1 MNGSAFVDYF
11 SPDLLAE
18 IRKKFAFVEECPFVG
33 ERIFFENAGGALT
46 LKSVVETSSKFAAIP
61 DNQGRENAA
70 SKALMEI
77 IQKAKSDAAELFGAT
92 SGQFFVGESG
102 TELLFRLVR
111 NAATSAKMGGN
122 IVGSSFEHPATRS
135 AAKYWASQTNR
146 EYVNVQHNDQNGHVT
161 AELYSKIVSSDT
173 RVVTILH
180 ASPVT
185 GISVDLEAISK
196 AVHSISPEALI
207 IVDGVQYAAH
217 GGITIDQYNIDGYA
231 ISPYKMYSRHGYG
244 LAWVSDRLS
253 KMNHEQLFDG
263 PSENWELGTRDTGS
277 YATISNVV
285 KYLEWLGGK
294 IESTGNRSVKL
305 YNAAKAIAAQETAL
319 TELMINGEDN
329 IKGLKDLS
337 GVEIIGGLN
346 NPNRSGLVSFRIN
359 GTSSHLLVDFLNN
372 KGIRTHVRK
381 ADHYSGNILDPLG
394 WEDCVRVSVC
404 HYNSSEEIKSLLLVL
419 DEFQLDAVAN

>member
-1 MNGSAFVDYF
+1 VDHF
-11 SPDLLAE
+11 SPNLLAE
-18 IRKKFAFVEECPFVG
+18 IRDKFAFVEKCPFVG

-70 SKALMEI
+70 SKALMKI
-77 IQKAKSDAAELFGAT
+77 IQEAKLDAAKLFGAT
-92 SGQFFVGESG
+92 AGQFFVGESG

-135 AAKYWASQTNR
+135 AAKYWAAQTNR
-146 EYVNVQHNDQNGHVT
+146 EYFNVQHDNKNGHVT
-161 AELYSKIVSSDT
+161 AELYSEIVSPDT

-244 LAWVSDRLS
+244 FAWVSDRLT
-253 KMNHEQLFDG
+253 KMSHEQLLDG

-277 YATISNVV
+277 YATLSDVI
-285 KYLEWLGGK
+285 KYLEWLGEK
-294 IESTGNRSVKL
+294 IEITNSKAKKL
-305 YNAAKAIAAQETAL
+305 NNAAKAIAAQEASL
-319 TELMINGEDN
+319 TDLMINGEDN
-329 IKGLKDLS
+329 IKGLKDLD
-337 GVEIIGGLN
+337 GIEIIGGEKN
-346 NPNRSGLVSFRIN
+346 QNRRGLVSFRII
-359 GTSSHLLVDFLNN
+359 GTSSQVIVDFLND

-381 ADHYSGNILDPLG
+381 ADHYSGNILKPLG
-394 WEDCVRVSVC
+394 WEDCIRVSVC
-404 HYNSSEEIKSLLLVL
+404 HYNSSEEIKSLLLAL
-419 DEFQLDAVAN
+419 NEFQLDAPTN

>member
-1 MNGSAFVDYF
+1 M
-11 SPDLLAE
+11 
-18 IRKKFAFVEECPFVG
+18 
-33 ERIFFENAGGALT
+33 
-46 LKSVVETSSKFAAIP
+46 KSVVETSAKFAAIP

-77 IQKAKSDAAELFGAT
+77 IQEAKSDAAKLFGAT
-92 SGQFFVGESG
+92 AGQFFVGESG

-111 NAATSAKMGGN
+111 NAATSAKMGGT

-135 AAKYWASQTNR
+135 AAKYWAAQTNR
-146 EYVNVQHNDQNGHVT
+146 EYINVQHNNKNGHVT
-161 AELYSKIVSSDT
+161 AELYSEIISPDT

-196 AVHSISPEALI
+196 AVHSISPEAFI

-244 LAWVSDRLS
+244 LAWVSDRLT

-277 YATISNVV
+277 YATISDVV
-285 KYLEWLGGK
+285 KYLEWLGEK
-294 IESTGNRSVKL
+294 IENTESRSVKL

-319 TELMINGEDN
+319 TDLMINGEDN

-337 GVEIIGGLN
+337 GVEIIGGLK
-346 NPNRSGLVSFRIN
+346 NPYRSGLVSFRIN
-359 GTSSHLLVDFLNN
+359 GTSSHLLVDFLND

-404 HYNSSEEIKSLLLVL
+404 HYNSSEEIKSLLLAL
-419 DEFQLDAVAN
+419 NEFQLDAVTN

>member
-1 MNGSAFVDYF
+1 MNGSAFVDHF
-11 SPDLLAE
+11 SPNLLAE
-18 IRKKFAFVEECPFVG
+18 IRNKFAFVEECPIDG

-61 DNQGRENAA
+61 DNQGRENTA

-77 IQKAKSDAAELFGAT
+77 IQKAKSDAAKLFGAT

-185 GISVDLEAISK
+185 GISVDLGAISK
-196 AVHSISPEALI
+196 AVHSISPEAFI

-244 LAWVSDRLS
+244 LAWVSDRLT

-285 KYLEWLGGK
+285 KYLEWLGEK
-294 IESTGNRSVKL
+294 IENTESRSVKL

-319 TELMINGEDN
+319 TDLMINGEDN

-337 GVEIIGGLN
+337 GVEIIGGLK

-359 GTSSHLLVDFLNN
+359 GTSSHLLVEFLNDN
-372 KGIRTHVRK
+372 GIRTHVRK

-404 HYNSSEEIKSLLLVL
+404 HYNSSEEIKSLLLAL
-419 DEFQLDAVAN
+419 NEFQLDAVTN

>member
-1 MNGSAFVDYF
+1 MDYF
-11 SPDLLAE
+11 SPKLLAE
-18 IRKKFAFVEECPFVG
+18 IRDQFAFVEECPFVG

-61 DNQGRENAA
+61 DNQGRENTA
-70 SKALMEI
+70 SQALMDI
-77 IQKAKSDAAELFGAT
+77 IQKAKLDAASLFGT
-92 SGQFFVGESG
+92 TKGQFFVGESG

-111 NAATSAKMGGN
+111 NSATSAETGGN

-146 EYVNVQHNDQNGHVT
+146 EYINVQHDDHNGNVT
-161 AELYSKIVSSDT
+161 AENYSNSVNPDT

-196 AVHSISPEALI
+196 AVHSIAPEAFI

-217 GGITIDQYNIDGYA
+217 GGIHIDQYQIDGYA

-244 LAWVSDRLS
+244 FAWVSNRLTHMS
-253 KMNHEQLFDG
+253 HEQLLDG

-277 YATISNVV
+277 YATISDVV

-294 IESTGNRSVKL
+294 IENSEHRSVKL
-305 YNAAKAIAAQETAL
+305 SNAAKAIAAQEIAL

-329 IKGLKDLS
+329 IKGLKDLK
-337 GVEIIGGLN
+337 GIEIIGGQK
-346 NPNRSGLVSFRIN
+346 IQ
-359 GTSSHLLVDFLNN
+359 TA
-372 KGIRTHVRK
+372 KG
-381 ADHYSGNILDPLG
+381 
-394 WEDCVRVSVC
+394 
-404 HYNSSEEIKSLLLVL
+404 
-419 DEFQLDAVAN
+419 

>member
-1 MNGSAFVDYF
+1 MDHF
-11 SPDLLAE
+11 SPKLLAE
-18 IRKKFAFVEECPFVG
+18 IRNKFAFVEECPFVG

-46 LKSVVETSSKFAAIP
+46 LKSVVETSSRFAAIP
-61 DNQGRENAA
+61 DNQGRDNAA

-77 IQKAKSDAAELFGAT
+77 IQKAKSDATELFGAT

-146 EYVNVQHNDQNGHVT
+146 EYINVQHNDQNGHVT
-161 AELYSKIVSSDT
+161 AELYSEIVSPDT

-217 GGITIDQYNIDGYA
+217 GGIMIDQYNIDGYA

-244 LAWVSDRLS
+244 LAWVSDRLT

-285 KYLEWLGGK
+285 KYLEWLGEK
-294 IESTGNRSVKL
+294 IENTESRSVKL
-305 YNAAKAIAAQETAL
+305 YNAAKAIAAQEKAL
-319 TELMINGEDN
+319 TDLMINGEDN
-329 IKGLKDLS
+329 IIGLKDLS

-359 GTSSHLLVDFLNN
+359 GTSSHLLVDFLND

-404 HYNSSEEIKSLLLVL
+404 HYNSSEEIKSLLLAL
-419 DEFQLDAVAN
+419 HEFQPDAATN

>member
-1 MNGSAFVDYF
+1 MNGSGFLDHF
-11 SPDLLAE
+11 SPKLLAE
-18 IRKKFAFVEECPFVG
+18 IRNKFAFVKECPFVG

-111 NAATSAKMGGN
+111 NAATSAKKGGN

-146 EYVNVQHNDQNGHVT
+146 EYINVQHNDQNGNVT
-161 AELYSKIVSSDT
+161 AKLYSKIVSPDT

-180 ASPVT
+180 SSPVT

-196 AVHSISPEALI
+196 AVHSISPEAFI

-217 GGITIDQYNIDGYA
+217 GGIRIDQYNIDGYA

-244 LAWVSDRLS
+244 LAWVSDRLT

-285 KYLEWLGGK
+285 KYLEWLGEK
-294 IESTGNRSVKL
+294 IENTESRSVKL
-305 YNAAKAIAAQETAL
+305 YNAAKAIVAQETAL

-337 GVEIIGGLN
+337 GIEIIGGLK
-346 NPNRSGLVSFRIN
+346 NPNRSGLVSFRIS
-359 GTSSHLLVDFLNN
+359 GTSSHLLVDFLND

-381 ADHYSGNILDPLG
+381 ADHYSSNILDPLG
-394 WEDCVRVSVC
+394 WEDCIRVSVC
-404 HYNSSEEIKSLLLVL
+404 HYNSSEEIKSLLLAL
-419 DEFQLDAVAN
+419 NEFQLDTATN

>member
-1 MNGSAFVDYF
+1 MNGSGFLDHF
-11 SPDLLAE
+11 SPKLLAE
-18 IRKKFAFVEECPFVG
+18 IRNKFAFVKECPFVG

-77 IQKAKSDAAELFGAT
+77 IQKAKSEAAELFGAT

-111 NAATSAKMGGN
+111 NAATSAKKGGN

-146 EYVNVQHNDQNGHVT
+146 EYINVQHNDQNGNVT
-161 AELYSKIVSSDT
+161 AKLYSKIVSPDT

-180 ASPVT
+180 SSPVT

-196 AVHSISPEALI
+196 AVHSISPEAFI

-217 GGITIDQYNIDGYA
+217 GGIRIDQYNIDGYA

-244 LAWVSDRLS
+244 LAWVSDRLT

-285 KYLEWLGGK
+285 KYLEWLGEK
-294 IESTGNRSVKL
+294 IENTESRSVKL
-305 YNAAKAIAAQETAL
+305 YNAAKAIVAQETAL

-337 GVEIIGGLN
+337 GIEIIGGLK
-346 NPNRSGLVSFRIN
+346 NPNRSGLVSFRIS
-359 GTSSHLLVDFLNN
+359 GTSSHLLVDFLND

-381 ADHYSGNILDPLG
+381 ADHYSSNILDPLG
-394 WEDCVRVSVC
+394 WEDCIRVSVC
-404 HYNSSEEIKSLLLVL
+404 HYNSSEEIKSLLLAL
-419 DEFQLDAVAN
+419 NEFQLDTATN

>member
-1 MNGSAFVDYF
+1 MNGSTFVDHF
-11 SPDLLAE
+11 SPNLLAA
-18 IRKKFAFVEECPFVG
+18 IRDKFAFVEECPFVG
-33 ERIFFENAGGALT
+33 KRIFFENAGGALT
-46 LKSVVETSSKFAAIP
+46 LKSVVETSSRFSAIP

-77 IQKAKSDAAELFGAT
+77 IEKAKSDAAELFGAT

-111 NAATSAKMGGN
+111 NAATSAKMGGT

-161 AELYSKIVSSDT
+161 AELYSKIVSPDT

-244 LAWVSDRLS
+244 LAWVSDRLT

-285 KYLEWLGGK
+285 QYLEWLGEE
-294 IESTGNRSVKL
+294 IENTESRSVKL
-305 YNAAKAIAAQETAL
+305 YNAAKAIAAQEKAL
-319 TELMINGEDN
+319 TDLMINGEN
-329 IKGLKDLS
+329 NVIGLKDLS
-337 GVEIIGGLN
+337 GVEIIGGLK
-346 NPNRSGLVSFRIN
+346 NPYRSGLVSFRIN
-359 GTSSHLLVDFLNN
+359 GTSSHLLVDFLND

-404 HYNSSEEIKSLLLVL
+404 HYNSSEEIKSLLLAL
-419 DEFQLDAVAN
+419 NEFQLDAVTN

>member
-1 MNGSAFVDYF
+1 MNGSAFVDHF
-11 SPDLLAE
+11 SPNLLAE

-146 EYVNVQHNDQNGHVT
+146 EYVNVQHNNQNGHVT
-161 AELYSKIVSSDT
+161 AELYSEIVSPDT

-244 LAWVSDRLS
+244 LAWVSDRLT

-277 YATISNVV
+277 YATISDVV
-285 KYLEWLGGK
+285 KYLEWLGEK
-294 IESTGNRSVKL
+294 IENTESRSVKL

-319 TELMINGEDN
+319 TDLMINGEDN

-337 GVEIIGGLN
+337 GVEIIGGLK

-359 GTSSHLLVDFLNN
+359 GTSSHLLVDFLND

-381 ADHYSGNILDPLG
+381 ADHYSGNILGPLG

-404 HYNSSEEIKSLLLVL
+404 HYNSSQEIKSLLLAL
-419 DEFQLDAVAN
+419 NEFQLDAVTN

>member
-1 MNGSAFVDYF
+1 MDHF
-11 SPDLLAE
+11 SPNLLAE
-18 IRKKFAFVEECPFVG
+18 IRNKFAFVEECPFVG

-46 LKSVVETSSKFAAIP
+46 LKSVVETSSRFAAIP
-61 DNQGRENAA
+61 DNQGRDNAA

-77 IQKAKSDAAELFGAT
+77 IEEAKSDAAELFGAT
-92 SGQFFVGESG
+92 AGQFFVGESG

-111 NAATSAKMGGN
+111 NAATSAKIGGN

-135 AAKYWASQTNR
+135 AAKYWAAQTNR
-146 EYVNVQHNDQNGHVT
+146 EYINVQHNNQNGYVT
-161 AELYSKIVSSDT
+161 AELYSEIVSPDT

-196 AVHSISPEALI
+196 AVHSISPEAFI

-244 LAWVSDRLS
+244 FAWVSDRLT
-253 KMNHEQLFDG
+253 KMSHEQLLDG

-277 YATISNVV
+277 YATLSDVV
-285 KYLEWLGGK
+285 KYLEWLGEK
-294 IESTGNRSVKL
+294 IEITSSKTKKL
-305 YNAAKAIAAQETAL
+305 NNAAKAIAAQEASL
-319 TELMINGEDN
+319 TDLMINGEDN
-329 IKGLKDLS
+329 IKGLKDLD
-337 GVEIIGGLN
+337 GIEIIGGEKN
-346 NPNRSGLVSFRIN
+346 QNRRGLVSFRII
-359 GTSSHLLVDFLNN
+359 GTSSHLIVDFLNS

-381 ADHYSGNILDPLG
+381 ADHYSGNILKPLG
-394 WEDCVRVSVC
+394 WEDCIRVSVC
-404 HYNSSEEIKSLLLVL
+404 HYNSSEEIKSLLLAL
-419 DEFQLDAVAN
+419 NEYLLDAPTN

>member
-1 MNGSAFVDYF
+1 MNGSGFLDHF
-11 SPDLLAE
+11 SPNLLAE
-18 IRKKFAFVEECPFVG
+18 IRNKFAFVKECPFVG

-111 NAATSAKMGGN
+111 NAATSAKKGGN

-146 EYVNVQHNDQNGHVT
+146 EYINVQHNDQNGNVT
-161 AELYSKIVSSDT
+161 AKLYSKFVTPDT

-180 ASPVT
+180 SSPVT
-185 GISVDLEAISK
+185 GISVDLEAISE
-196 AVHSISPEALI
+196 AVHSISPEAFI

-217 GGITIDQYNIDGYA
+217 GGIAIDQYNIDGYA

-244 LAWVSDRLS
+244 LAWVSDRLT

-285 KYLEWLGGK
+285 QYLEWLGEK
-294 IESTGNRSVKL
+294 IENTESRSVKL

-319 TELMINGEDN
+319 TDLMINGEDN

-337 GVEIIGGLN
+337 GVEIIGGLK

-359 GTSSHLLVDFLNN
+359 GTSSHLLVDFLND

-394 WEDCVRVSVC
+394 WADCVRVSVC
-404 HYNSSEEIKSLLLVL
+404 HYNSSEEIKSLLLAL
-419 DEFQLDAVAN
+419 NEFQLDAVTN

>member
-1 MNGSAFVDYF
+1 MNGSAFVDRF
-11 SPDLLAE
+11 SPNLLAE
-18 IRKKFAFVEECPFVG
+18 IRDKFAFVEECPFVG

-61 DNQGRENAA
+61 DNQGRENVA

-92 SGQFFVGESG
+92 AGQFFVGESG

-146 EYVNVQHNDQNGHVT
+146 EYINVQHNNQNGHVT
-161 AELYSKIVSSDT
+161 AELYSEIVSPDT

-185 GISVDLEAISK
+185 GISVDLEAISN
-196 AVHSISPEALI
+196 AVHSISPEAFI

-244 LAWVSDRLS
+244 FAWVSDRLT
-253 KMNHEQLFDG
+253 KMSHEQLIDG

-277 YATISNVV
+277 YATLSDVV
-285 KYLEWLGGK
+285 KYLEWLGEK
-294 IESTGNRSVKL
+294 VEVTNSRAKKL
-305 YNAAKAIAAQETAL
+305 NNAAKAIAAQEASL
-319 TELMINGEDN
+319 TDLMINGKDN
-329 IKGLKDLS
+329 IKGLKDLD
-337 GVEIIGGLN
+337 GIEIIGGEKN
-346 NPNRSGLVSFRIN
+346 QNRKGLVSFRMI
-359 GTSSHLLVDFLNN
+359 GTSSLVIVDFLNS

-381 ADHYSGNILDPLG
+381 ADHYSGNILNPLG

-404 HYNSSEEIKSLLLVL
+404 HYNSSEEIKSLLLAL
-419 DEFQLDAVAN
+419 DEFQLDALTN

>member
-1 MNGSAFVDYF
+1 
-11 SPDLLAE
+11 
-18 IRKKFAFVEECPFVG
+18 
-33 ERIFFENAGGALT
+33 
-46 LKSVVETSSKFAAIP
+46 
-61 DNQGRENAA
+61 
-70 SKALMEI
+70 
-77 IQKAKSDAAELFGAT
+77 
-92 SGQFFVGESG
+92 
-102 TELLFRLVR
+102 
-111 NAATSAKMGGN
+111 MGGN

-244 LAWVSDRLS
+244 FAWVSDRLS

-359 GTSSHLLVDFLNN
+359 GTSSHLLVDFLNS

>member
-244 LAWVSDRLS
+244 FAWVSDRLS

-329 IKGLKDLS
+329 IKGLRDLS

-404 HYNSSEEIKSLLLVL
+404 HYNSSEEIKSLLLAL
-419 DEFQLDAVAN
+419 NEFQLDAAIN

>member
-1 MNGSAFVDYF
+1 MNGSAFVDHF
-11 SPDLLAE
+11 SPNLLAE
-18 IRKKFAFVEECPFVG
+18 IRKKFAFVEECPFIG

-111 NAATSAKMGGN
+111 NAATSAKMGGT

-135 AAKYWASQTNR
+135 AAKYWASQTSR

-161 AELYSKIVSSDT
+161 AELYSKIVSPDT

-244 LAWVSDRLS
+244 LAWVSDRLT

-263 PSENWELGTRDTGS
+263 PPENWELGTRDTGS

-285 KYLEWLGGK
+285 QYLEWLGEK
-294 IESTGNRSVKL
+294 IEKTESRSVKL
-305 YNAAKAIAAQETAL
+305 FNAAKAIAAQETAL
-319 TELMINGEDN
+319 TDLMINGEDN

-337 GVEIIGGLN
+337 GVEIIGGLK
-346 NPNRSGLVSFRIN
+346 NPYRSGLVSFRIN
-359 GTSSHLLVDFLNN
+359 GTSSHLLVDFLND

-404 HYNSSEEIKSLLLVL
+404 HYNSSEEIKSLLLAL
-419 DEFQLDAVAN
+419 NEFQLDAVTN

>member
-1 MNGSAFVDYF
+1 MDHF
-11 SPDLLAE
+11 SPKLLAE
-18 IRKKFAFVEECPFVG
+18 IRNKFAFVEECPFVG

-46 LKSVVETSSKFAAIP
+46 LKSVVETSSRFAAIP
-61 DNQGRENAA
+61 DNQGRDNAA

-77 IQKAKSDAAELFGAT
+77 IEEAKSDAAELFGAT
-92 SGQFFVGESG
+92 AGQFFVGESG

-111 NAATSAKMGGN
+111 NAATSAKIGGN

-135 AAKYWASQTNR
+135 AAKYWAAQTNR
-146 EYVNVQHNDQNGHVT
+146 EYINVQHNNQNGYVT
-161 AELYSKIVSSDT
+161 AELYSEIVSPDT

-185 GISVDLEAISK
+185 GISVDLEEISK

-244 LAWVSDRLS
+244 FAWVSDRLT
-253 KMNHEQLFDG
+253 KMSHEQLLDG
-263 PSENWELGTRDTGS
+263 PDENWELGTRDTGS
-277 YATISNVV
+277 YATLSDVV
-285 KYLEWLGGK
+285 RYLEWLGGK
-294 IESTGNRSVKL
+294 IENSERRSVKL
-305 YNAAKAIAAQETAL
+305 SSAAKAIAAQEIAL

-329 IKGLKDLS
+329 IKGLKDLK
-337 GVEIIGGLN
+337 GIEIIGGQK
-346 NPNRSGLVSFRIN
+346 NPNRKGLVSFRIN
-359 GTSSHLLVDFLNN
+359 SVSSHSIVDFLNE

-404 HYNSSEEIKSLLLVL
+404 HYNSSEEIKCLLLAL
-419 DEFQLDAVAN
+419 NEFQVDASIGQVNSN

>member
-1 MNGSAFVDYF
+1 MNGSGFLDHF
-11 SPDLLAE
+11 SPNLLAE
-18 IRKKFAFVEECPFVG
+18 IRNKFAFVKECPFVG

-111 NAATSAKMGGN
+111 NAATSAKMGGT

-146 EYVNVQHNDQNGHVT
+146 EYVNVQHNDPNGHVT
-161 AELYSKIVSSDT
+161 AELYSKIVSPDT

-244 LAWVSDRLS
+244 LAWVSDRLT

-285 KYLEWLGGK
+285 QYLEWLGEK
-294 IESTGNRSVKL
+294 IENTESRSVKL

-319 TELMINGEDN
+319 TDLMINGEDN

-337 GVEIIGGLN
+337 GVEIIGGLK

-359 GTSSHLLVDFLNN
+359 GTSSHLLVDFLND

-404 HYNSSEEIKSLLLVL
+404 HYNSSEEIKSLLLAL
-419 DEFQLDAVAN
+419 NEFQLDAVTN

>member
-11 SPDLLAE
+11 SPELLAK
-18 IRKKFAFVEECPFVG
+18 IRDKFAFVEECPFVG

-161 AELYSKIVSSDT
+161 AELYSKIVTSDT

-244 LAWVSDRLS
+244 LAWVSDRLT

-285 KYLEWLGGK
+285 QYLEWLGEK
-294 IESTGNRSVKL
+294 IENTESRSVKL

-319 TELMINGEDN
+319 TDLMINGVDN
-329 IKGLKDLS
+329 IKGLKDLP
-337 GVEIIGGLN
+337 GVEIIGGLK
-346 NPNRSGLVSFRIN
+346 NPCRSGLVSFRIN
-359 GTSSHLLVDFLNN
+359 GTSSHLLVDFLND

-404 HYNSSEEIKSLLLVL
+404 HYNSSEEIKSLLLAL
-419 DEFQLDAVAN
+419 NEFQLDAVNN

>member
-1 MNGSAFVDYF
+1 MDYF
-11 SPDLLAE
+11 SPKLLAE
-18 IRKKFAFVEECPFVG
+18 IRDQFAFVEECPFVG

-46 LKSVVETSSKFAAIP
+46 LKSVVETSSRFAAIP

-77 IQKAKSDAAELFGAT
+77 IQKAKSDAYELFGAT

-146 EYVNVQHNDQNGHVT
+146 EYINVQHNDQNGHVT

-244 LAWVSDRLS
+244 LAWVSDRLT

-285 KYLEWLGGK
+285 KYLEWLGEK
-294 IESTGNRSVKL
+294 IENTESRSVKL
-305 YNAAKAIAAQETAL
+305 NNAAKAIAAQETAL

-359 GTSSHLLVDFLNN
+359 GTSSHLLVDYLND

-404 HYNSSEEIKSLLLVL
+404 HYNSSEEIKSLLLAL
-419 DEFQLDAVAN
+419 NEFQLDAVTN

>member
-1 MNGSAFVDYF
+1 MKGSAFVDHF
-11 SPDLLAE
+11 SPNLLAE

-46 LKSVVETSSKFAAIP
+46 LKSVVETSSRFSAIP

-173 RVVTILH
+173 RLVTILH

-196 AVHSISPEALI
+196 AVQSISPEALI

-244 LAWVSDRLS
+244 LAWVSDRLT

-285 KYLEWLGGK
+285 QYLEWLGEK
-294 IESTGNRSVKL
+294 IENTESRSVKL

-319 TELMINGEDN
+319 TDLMINGEDN

-337 GVEIIGGLN
+337 GVEIIGGLK

-359 GTSSHLLVDFLNN
+359 GISSHLLVDFLNG

-404 HYNSSEEIKSLLLVL
+404 HYNSSEEIKSLLLAL
-419 DEFQLDAVAN
+419 NEFQLDAVTN

>member
-1 MNGSAFVDYF
+1 MDHF
-11 SPDLLAE
+11 SPNLLAA
-18 IRKKFAFVEECPFVG
+18 IRDKFAFVEECPFVG
-33 ERIFFENAGGALT
+33 KRIFFENAGGALT
-46 LKSVVETSSKFAAIP
+46 LKSVVETSSRFSAIP

-161 AELYSKIVSSDT
+161 AELYSKIVSPDT

-244 LAWVSDRLS
+244 LAWVSDRLT

-285 KYLEWLGGK
+285 QYLEWLGEK
-294 IESTGNRSVKL
+294 IENTESRSVKL

-319 TELMINGEDN
+319 TDLMINGEDN

-337 GVEIIGGLN
+337 GVEIIGGLK

-359 GTSSHLLVDFLNN
+359 GTASHLLVDFLND

-404 HYNSSEEIKSLLLVL
+404 HYNSSEEIKSLLLAL
-419 DEFQLDAVAN
+419 NEFQLDAVTN

>member
-1 MNGSAFVDYF
+1 VNGSAFVDYF
-11 SPDLLAE
+11 SPELLAK
-18 IRKKFAFVEECPFVG
+18 IRDKFAFVEECPFVG
-33 ERIFFENAGGALT
+33 QRIFFENAGGALT

-111 NAATSAKMGGN
+111 NAATSAKMGGT

-161 AELYSKIVSSDT
+161 AELYSKIVSPDT

-207 IVDGVQYAAH
+207 IVDGVQFAAH

-244 LAWVSDRLS
+244 LAWVSDRLT

-285 KYLEWLGGK
+285 QYLEWLGEK
-294 IESTGNRSVKL
+294 IENTESRSVKL

-319 TELMINGEDN
+319 TDLMINGEDN

-337 GVEIIGGLN
+337 GVEIIGGLK

-359 GTSSHLLVDFLNN
+359 GTSSHLLVDFLND

-404 HYNSSEEIKSLLLVL
+404 HYNSSEEIKSLLLAL
-419 DEFQLDAVAN
+419 NEFQLDAVTN

>member
-1 MNGSAFVDYF
+1 MDHF
-11 SPDLLAE
+11 SPNLLAE
-18 IRKKFAFVEECPFVG
+18 IRDKFAFVDECPFVG

-46 LKSVVETSSKFAAIP
+46 LKSVVETSSRFSAIP

-161 AELYSKIVSSDT
+161 AELYSKIVSPDT

-244 LAWVSDRLS
+244 LAWVSDRLT

-285 KYLEWLGGK
+285 QYLEWLGEK
-294 IESTGNRSVKL
+294 IENTESRSVKL

-319 TELMINGEDN
+319 TDLMINGEDN

-337 GVEIIGGLN
+337 GVDIIGGLE

-359 GTSSHLLVDFLNN
+359 GTSSHLLVDFLND

-404 HYNSSEEIKSLLLVL
+404 HYNSSEEIKSLLLAL
-419 DEFQLDAVAN
+419 NEFQLDAVTN

>member
-1 MNGSAFVDYF
+1 MNGSAFVDHF
-11 SPDLLAE
+11 SPNLLAE

-46 LKSVVETSSKFAAIP
+46 LKSVIETSSKFAAIP

-146 EYVNVQHNDQNGHVT
+146 EYVNVQHNNQNGHVT
-161 AELYSKIVSSDT
+161 AELYSKIVTPDT

-185 GISVDLEAISK
+185 GISVDLGAISK

-244 LAWVSDRLS
+244 LAWVSDRLT

-263 PSENWELGTRDTGS
+263 PSESWELGTRDTGS

-285 KYLEWLGGK
+285 QYLEWLGGK
-294 IESTGNRSVKL
+294 IENTDSRSVKL

-319 TELMINGEDN
+319 TDLMINGEDN

-337 GVEIIGGLN
+337 GVEIIGGLK

-359 GTSSHLLVDFLNN
+359 GTSSHLLVDFLND

-381 ADHYSGNILDPLG
+381 ADQYSGNILDPLG

-404 HYNSSEEIKSLLLVL
+404 HYNSSQEIKSLLLAL
-419 DEFQLDAVAN
+419 NEFQLDAVTN